1 MIDQHDLKFIEDNMI
16 HLEQVR
22 LGFIQGM
29 DDRKKHNFHAIH
41 QKYIGLMTL
50 TVWCSSCIIDM
61 MKRIDKWYK
70 KYLESVKSDNFTFP
84 DDLDKVQNLVWVNP
98 AIPTESKPVVKRGCK
113 PKK

>member
-1 MIDQHDLKFIEDNMI
+1 MIEQHDLQFIEDNII

-29 DDRKKHNFHAIH
+29 DDRKKHGFHSIH

-70 KYLESVKSDNFTFP
+70 KYLETYKVDDFVFP
-84 DDLDKVQNLVWVNP
+84 DDLDKIQPIVPVV
-98 AIPTESKPVVKRGCK
+98 ESKPVVKRGRK
-113 PKK
+113 PKQ

>member
-1 MIDQHDLKFIEDNMI
+1 MIEAHDLKFIEDNMI

-29 DDRKKHNFHAIH
+29 DDRKKHGFHAIH

-70 KYLESVKSDNFTFP
+70 KYLETYKVDDFVFP
-84 DDLDKVQNLVWVNP
+84 DDLDK
-98 AIPTESKPVVKRGCK
+98 IKPIVPVAEPKPIVKRGRK

>member
-1 MIDQHDLKFIEDNMI
+1 MIDPQDIKFIEDNMI

-22 LGFIQGM
+22 LRFIQGM
-29 DDRKKHNFHAIH
+29 DDRKKHGFHSIH

-61 MKRIDKWYK
+61 MKRIDKWYT
-70 KYLESVKSDNFTFP
+70 KYLQTVKVDDFVFP
-84 DDLDKVQNLVWVNP
+84 DDLDKIKPIVPV
-98 AIPTESKPVVKRGCK
+98 TESKPVVKRGRK

>member
-1 MIDQHDLKFIEDNMI
+1 MIEQHDLKFIQDNMI

-29 DDRKKHNFHAIH
+29 DDRKKHGFHAIH

-61 MKRIDKWYK
+61 MKRIDKWYT
-70 KYLESVKSDNFTFP
+70 KYLQTVKVDDFVFP
-84 DDLDKVQNLVWVNP
+84 DDLDKIQPIVPV
-98 AIPTESKPVVKRGCK
+98 TELKPVVKRGRK

>member
-1 MIDQHDLKFIEDNMI
+1 MIEQHDLKFIQDNII

-29 DDRKKHNFHAIH
+29 DDRKKHGFHSIH

-61 MKRIDKWYK
+61 MKRIDKWYI
-70 KYLESVKSDNFTFP
+70 KYLETYKVDDFVFP
-84 DDLDKVQNLVWVNP
+84 DDLDKINP
-98 AIPTESKPVVKRGCK
+98 IVPVVEAKPIVKRGRK

>member
-1 MIDQHDLKFIEDNMI
+1 MIEQHDLKFIEDNMI

-29 DDRKKHNFHAIH
+29 DDRKKHGFHAIH

-61 MKRIDKWYK
+61 MKRIDKWYT
-70 KYLESVKSDNFTFP
+70 KYLQTVKVDDFVFP
-84 DDLDKVQNLVWVNP
+84 DDLDKIQPIVPV
-98 AIPTESKPVVKRGCK
+98 TELKPVIKRGRK